1 MAQQVLQEYKSRRNR
16 ACLVQTEDGRLVVKT
31 FREEAAFQK
40 ELQIYR
46 LLNGQLPCA
55 KVICEGDQTLT
66 LTRLPG
72 QTLVECLQQQEQA
85 GLPVWEVWE
94 KLVAW
99 LVAFR
104 ACTGHVMTD
113 VNLRNFLYDG
123 QTNTL
128 YGLDFEEC
136 STGDLESC
144 AATLAAHIRL
154 YAPENTLFKQEI
166 ARYVL
171 QLFACS
177 CRLDADR
184 LLQKSKEQEAYL
196 LNRRNNRI

>member
-16 ACLVQTEDGRLVVKT
+16 ACLVQTEDGRFVVKE

-55 KVICEGDQTLT
+55 KVIREADQTLT

-72 QTLVECLQQQEQA
+72 DNLVECLQQQEQT
-85 GLPVWEVWE
+85 GLPVWEIWE

-99 LVAFR
+99 LIAFSER
-104 ACTGHVMTD
+104 TGYVMTD

-136 STGDLESC
+136 RSGDLGDC
-144 AATLAAHIRL
+144 AAMLAAHIRL
-154 YAPENTLFKQEI
+154 YDPENTVFKQKI
-166 ARYVL
+166 AQYVL
-171 QLFACS
+171 QLFARS
-177 CRLDADR
+177 CQLDADR
-184 LLQKSKEQEAYL
+184 LLQRSREQEAYL
-196 LNRRNNRI
+196 QNRRKNRI